1 MERRKLHH
9 MYQQART
16 HEMIMQRLLPE
27 VPQFKTHTVFAEK
40 NDEQYYLAKIEPEDP
55 ENHSNQLQLEQSHE
69 AQQQPSLNSTVE
81 MSESKVDHTTQL
93 SSSSEM
99 LTEERQPT
107 TTSCKAS
114 SVCKDPTS
122 TVADR
127 ACKSILV
134 PLTMDS
140 AMNNLPV
147 RVSYSCII
155 LLYLHNIL
163 FAGVQAQ
170 KCLVD

>member
-27 VPQFKTHTVFAEK
+27 VPQFKAHPVFAEES
-40 NDEQYYLAKIEPEDP
+40 DEQYYNIIAKIEPEDP
-55 ENHSNQLQLEQSHE
+55 ENHSNQPEQSRE

-127 ACKSILV
+127 TCKPILI
-134 PLTMDS
+134 PLTMDT

-147 RVSYSCII
+147 RVSYSC
-155 LLYLHNIL
+155 
-163 FAGVQAQ
+163 A
-170 KCLVD
+170 